1 MFDRDSDDD
10 EHAVITR
17 PGDSPSAE
25 TARLANDMPRR
36 PAPPATRRV
45 APTDPATRVM
55 TDFTLQTPVLVAA
68 ERSIDDALRDMMVAG
83 VRALLVTRGEKVIG
97 LVTSYDIQGERPL
110 QFLNNSGFTRH
121 DEIQV
126 GHIMTPW
133 ERVPTLEWET
143 VRAARVQDLA
153 ARFRAHRVTTHI
165 VVLER
170 AEQGGAIVRGL
181 FSRTQLERQLGG

>member
-1 MFDRDSDDD
+1 MFDRESESE
-10 EHAVITR
+10 EHVFVAR
-17 PGDSPSAE
+17 PGDSLTVGAAAAASE
-25 TARLANDMPRR
+25 TPRR
-36 PAPPATRRV
+36 PAPARRRV
-45 APTDPATRVM
+45 APTDAATRVM
-55 TDFTLQTPVLVAA
+55 TDFTNQPPVLVAA
-68 ERSIDDALRDMMVAG
+68 ERLIDDALRDMMVAG

-97 LVTSYDIQGERPL
+97 LITSYDIQGERPL

-133 ERVPTLEWET
+133 ERVPTLEWDA
-143 VRAARVQDLA
+143 VRTARVEEIAELFK
-153 ARFRAHRVTTHI
+153 ARRATTHI

-170 AEQGGAIVRGL
+170 ADHGGTVVRGL